1 MAIRFKLRTDG
12 TIESVEVDS
21 VDEAIAYQEQVK
33 HSGARATNSYA
44 AAPPAPTGASTK
56 EDLEPLPTAAH
67 RLVKLLFEQKD
78 GLDTAQIGSAL
89 GVESKGVGGSVT
101 SLTSWGRRYGLGKKQ
116 LLTKMRRT
124 NDQGRSVRR
133 IALSYKFRKMIDEGI
148 VNLESKG

>member
-1 MAIRFKLRTDG
+1 M
-12 TIESVEVDS
+12 
-21 VDEAIAYQEQVK
+21 
-33 HSGARATNSYA
+33 
-44 AAPPAPTGASTK
+44 
-56 EDLEPLPTAAH
+56 EPLPTAAH

-78 GLDTAQIGSAL
+78 GLETAQIGSAL

-124 NDQGRSVRR
+124 NDQGHSVRR

-148 VNLESKG
+148 VHLESRS

>member
-1 MAIRFKLRTDG
+1 MPIRFKLRSDG

-21 VDEAIAYQEQVK
+21 VEEAIAYQEHAK
-33 HSGARATNSYA
+33 HNGARATNSA
-44 AAPPAPTGASTK
+44 AISPPGSLGASAK
-56 EDLEPLPTAAH
+56 EDMEPLPAAAH
-67 RLVKLLFEQKD
+67 RLVKLLFEQND

-116 LLTKMRRT
+116 LLTKTRRK
-124 NDQGRSVRR
+124 DHQGRSVRR

-148 VNLESKG
+148 VNLQIKS